1 MRNGISLLALAQVAT
16 GVITSR
22 RFVTPAAA
30 VAGAGVNA
38 QGVAQSDAAIG
49 DSFTTTVLGTE
60 IVEAGAAIAAN
71 ALIECD
77 ATGRAITKADGV
89 TLGRLAPGDVATA
102 AGQFVEVIL
111 FPN

>member
-49 DSFTTTVLGTE
+49 DSYRG
-60 IVEAGAAIAAN
+60 
-71 ALIECD
+71 EC
-77 ATGRAITKADGV
+77 AD
-89 TLGRLAPGDVATA
+89 RMRCNWPRDH
-102 AGQFVEVIL
+102 
-111 FPN
+111 